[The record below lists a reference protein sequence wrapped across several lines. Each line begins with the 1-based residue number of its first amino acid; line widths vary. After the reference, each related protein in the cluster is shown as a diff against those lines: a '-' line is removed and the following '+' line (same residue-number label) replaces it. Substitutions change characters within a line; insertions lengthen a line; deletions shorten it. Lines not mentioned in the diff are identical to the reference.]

1 MQTALFLVFA
11 VDLVVFLI
19 VTLADVLVADGEASS
34 ASEEPSG
41 TRSRLRMSREAR
53 QGSKTLRHRRRCGSK
68 G

>member
-11 VDLVVFLI
+11 VDLVAFLI
-19 VTLADVLVADGEASS
+19 VVFADVLVADGEASP
-34 ASEEPSG
+34 SEEPNG

-53 QGSKTLRHRRRCGSK
+53 QGSETLRHRRRHGSK